1 MMLFGPPKRND
12 ASTASKPS
20 FFKNTAQHHPEPI
33 RLRFRAQ
40 VLEQSR
46 RTEQAR
52 DLSHRRSE
60 RVILEVR
67 VVPQAKRNLIK
78 KENGL
83 IKVYLT
89 KPAQDG
95 RANAQLIEFLSKQL
109 KIKKYQ
115 VRIVKGE
122 TSRHKVVEI
131 DGDAS
136 FLAT

>member
-1 MMLFGPPKRND
+1 M
-12 ASTASKPS
+12 
-20 FFKNTAQHHPEPI
+20 
-33 RLRFRAQ
+33 
-40 VLEQSR
+40 
-46 RTEQAR
+46 
-52 DLSHRRSE
+52 
-60 RVILEVR
+60 ILEVR
-67 VVPQAKRNLIK
+67 VIPQAKKNLIK

-122 TSRHKVVEI
+122 ASRHKVVEI

-136 FLAT
+136 LLVT

>member
-1 MMLFGPPKRND
+1 M
-12 ASTASKPS
+12 
-20 FFKNTAQHHPEPI
+20 
-33 RLRFRAQ
+33 
-40 VLEQSR
+40 
-46 RTEQAR
+46 
-52 DLSHRRSE
+52 
-60 RVILEVR
+60 ILEVR
-67 VVPQAKRNLIK
+67 VIPQAKRNLIK

-122 TSRHKVVEI
+122 ASRHKVVEI

-136 FLAT
+136 LLVT

>member
-1 MMLFGPPKRND
+1 M
-12 ASTASKPS
+12 
-20 FFKNTAQHHPEPI
+20 I
-33 RLRFRAQ
+33 
-40 VLEQSR
+40 LEI
-46 RTEQAR
+46 
-52 DLSHRRSE
+52 
-60 RVILEVR
+60 RVI
-67 VVPQAKRNLIK
+67 PQAKRNLIK

-131 DGDAS
+131 DGERS